1 MSGTHQ
7 VILAATEQVIFG
19 RPASECVRELVQQYG
34 FKRVLI
40 LASRSLR
47 NNTSEITNIESALG
61 QHHVVTIDGI
71 KPHAPR
77 ADVVMVAD
85 AVRRENADLILTVG
99 GGSVTD
105 AGKIASLLV
114 KHHVTDPAQME
125 ALRISVTETGE
136 LLNPLETMAD
146 AGPDIATICIPTTL
160 SGGEFNPLSGATDE
174 ISGHK
179 QAYMHRN
186 MAPKAIIL
194 DPAITVHTPE
204 WLWLSTG
211 VRSVDHCVETLASFL
226 SNDFADG
233 LAANALPMLAK
244 GLKQVKENPDDL
256 DARLKCQ
263 MGAWQ
268 SMVPIIGGVPMG
280 ASHAIGHI
288 LGGACDVPH
297 GYTSCVMSPYV
308 LKWNESHNASR
319 QARICDALDAGEK
332 TASQALDELIRSL
345 GMPRTLA
352 DVEVCEEDFDMIANL
367 SLEDIW
373 GRTNP
378 RPVENADNIKEILR
392 MAMR

>member
-1 MSGTHQ
+1 MSGSHQ
-7 VILAATEQVIFG
+7 VILAATEQVMFG
-19 RPASECVRELVQQYG
+19 RPASECVKELVQQHD

-40 LASRSLR
+40 LASSSLK
-47 NNTSEITNIESALG
+47 NNTSEIADIELALG
-61 QHHVVTIDGI
+61 ERHAVTIDGI

-77 ADVVMVAD
+77 ADVVRVAD
-85 AVRRENADLILTVG
+85 AARKVNADLILTVG

-105 AGKIASLLV
+105 AGKIAALLV
-114 KHHVTDPAQME
+114 KHNVTDIAQME
-125 ALRISVTETGE
+125 ALRINVTDTGE
-136 LLNPLETMAD
+136 WINPLDNMPD
-146 AGPDIATICIPTTL
+146 AAPDIATICIPTTL

-174 ISGHK
+174 VSGHK

-186 MAPKAIIL
+186 MAAKAIIL
-194 DPAITVHTPE
+194 DPAMTVHTPE

-211 VRSVDHCVETLASFL
+211 VRSVDHCVETLASLL

-233 LAANALPMLAK
+233 LASNALQMLAK
-244 GLKQVKENPDDL
+244 GLKQVKENPEDL

-319 QARICDALDAGEK
+319 QTRISDALGAGDK
-332 TASQALDELIRSL
+332 TASQALDELIRFL
-345 GMPRTLA
+345 GMPRTLT
-352 DVEVCEEDFDMIANL
+352 EVGVSKDKFDMIANL
-367 SLEDIW
+367 TLEDIW

-378 RPVENADNIKEILR
+378 RPVEGADNIKEILR
-392 MAMR
+392 MAML